1 MSLKIDKLSN
11 DMESLY
17 NNIVLKSNILS
28 LDSFKEN
35 LLEKQLYI
43 EDFINS
49 LSKIN
54 QGSISKDVI
63 ENMKVISND
72 FKELYD
78 NFDDKLMIFIVGNG
92 NVGKSTLL
100 NSLVGKEVAKTNF
113 LPTTWKI
120 DVYSPELDEDK
131 AIIKYSSGKQETLS
145 IDKAKNKIS
154 K

>member
-100 NSLVGKEVAKTNF
+100 NSLVGKEVAKQIF
-113 LPTTWKI
+113 YL
-120 DVYSPELDEDK
+120 LH
-131 AIIKYSSGKQETLS
+131 GK
-145 IDKAKNKIS
+145 
-154 K
+154 